1 MLTAKHQANKF
12 GIRVFML
19 MEKIKFS
26 ARLSIFSVH
35 VYCPEYREMWTTD
48 IEVLFFVK
56 LATMT
61 LSSKK

>member
-1 MLTAKHQANKF
+1 MLRAKRQANKF

-19 MEKIKFS
+19 MAKIKFS

-35 VYCPEYREMWTTD
+35 VQCPEYQEMWTTD
-48 IEVLFFVK
+48 IEVFLFVK
-56 LATMT
+56 LAAMT